1 MSDVFLSK
9 GEGIDATENVL
20 AEEKTEIFITFAR
33 GQNGNSIHRP
43 IER

>member
-1 MSDVFLSK
+1 MFLSK
-9 GEGIDATENVL
+9 GEGKDVIENVP